1 MIRSLMNFGKKQEGV
16 AAIEFA
22 LFAPILLLLFLGVV
36 EVSRFIIIAQKT
48 EKAALT
54 MSDLVAQSKEVTTN
68 DLDILVQAAGEV
80 MKPLE
85 FGDTGFVIVSSV
97 SRVGS
102 NAATVNWQYTGGG
115 TWTHSSQV
123 GFQGGAATLPDG
135 FDLDPNE
142 GIIIAEV
149 YFSFEPLFTDI
160 VLQASTIYRVGV
172 YKPRLGELTSLGA

>member
-1 MIRSLMNFGKKQEGV
+1 MTRSLISLGKKQDGV

-22 LFAPILLLLFLGVV
+22 LVAPILMLLFLGVV
-36 EVSRFIIIAQKT
+36 EITRFVIISQKT

-54 MSDLVAQSKEVTTN
+54 MSDLVAQSKEISTD
-68 DLDILVQAAGEV
+68 DLDILIQAAGEV

-85 FGDTGFVIVSSV
+85 FNDTGYVIVSSV

-115 TWTHSSQV
+115 TWTHSSQI
-123 GFQGGAATLPDG
+123 GFQGSAATLPAG
-135 FDLDPNE
+135 FELDPNE

-149 YFSFEPLFTDI
+149 YFSFMPLFTDMI
-160 VLQASTIYRVGV
+160 LPTNTIYRVGV

>member
-1 MIRSLMNFGKKQEGV
+1 MKCSLISLGKKQDGV

-22 LFAPILLLLFLGVV
+22 LVAPMLLMLFLGVV
-36 EVSRFIIIAQKT
+36 EITRYVIIAQKT

-54 MSDLVAQSKEVTTN
+54 MSDLVAQSEEIGTN

-85 FGDTGFVIVSSV
+85 FNDTGYVIVSSV

-102 NAATVNWQYTGGG
+102 NTAAVNWQYTGGG
-115 TWTHSSQV
+115 TWTHSSQI
-123 GFQGGAATLPDG
+123 GFQGGAATLPAG
-135 FDLDPNE
+135 FELDPNE

-160 VLQASTIYRVGV
+160 VLPASTIYRVGV
-172 YKPRLGELTSLGA
+172 YKPRLGELTSLGS